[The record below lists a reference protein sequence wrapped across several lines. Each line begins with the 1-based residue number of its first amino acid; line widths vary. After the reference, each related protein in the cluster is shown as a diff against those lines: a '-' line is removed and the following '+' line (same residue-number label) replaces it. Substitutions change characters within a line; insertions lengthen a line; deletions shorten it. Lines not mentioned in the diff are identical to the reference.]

1 MDVNQYLTIILN
13 FFKQSYMSI
22 ILILMISYLSRGV
35 PDMILPAI
43 IGIGIRFSY
52 YVYCLDKSQKTNWK
66 LALVSLIPGFG
77 QIGVRLWILIK
88 EKNFKKARQ
97 GWWFLIP
104 IFFLPPFSLIP
115 AYYIYNDMK
124 LLC

>member
-1 MDVNQYLTIILN
+1 MDVNQYLTLTVN
-13 FFKQSYMSI
+13 FFKETYISL
-22 ILILMISYLSRGV
+22 ILILSISYLSQGV
-35 PDMILPAI
+35 PDMIIPAL
-43 IGIGIRFSY
+43 IGVGIRIFY
-52 YVYCLDKSQKTNWK
+52 YIYCFDKSKKTNWK
-66 LALVSLIPGFG
+66 LALFSLIPGLG

-104 IFFLPPFSLIP
+104 FFYFPPFSLLP

>member
-1 MDVNQYLTIILN
+1 MDVNIFVN
-13 FFKQSYMSI
+13 FLKHSYMSI
-22 ILILMISYLSRGV
+22 IVILMISYLVGGV
-35 PDMILPAI
+35 PGMIMPAV
-43 IGIGIRFSY
+43 IGLVISFSY
-52 YVYCLDKSQKTNWK
+52 YMYCLDKSKKTNWK

-77 QIGVRLWILIK
+77 QILARLWILIK
-88 EKNFKKARQ
+88 EKNFKKSIK

-104 IFFLPPFSLIP
+104 IFFLPPFSFLP